1 MCLEATIP
9 PISNGTVCDL
19 WFSFVAGA
27 ESCVTVID
35 GIAYYFIS
43 VDWVQIFPEFVSG
56 EYHLSWMGWH
66 WKPGCEDYAPSGVP
80 DFDQRQVGWWHPHT
94 YQWSFCGP
102 TAVANCFWW
111 LDSKHYV
118 QAGMP
123 GDGFDYFP
131 LVRDYENNM
140 TPLAGEIQDDHD
152 PGNVNHPDTPWPP
165 PYSPPP
171 STPQPFVPGY
181 QNPPVL
187 SPWGELVERLAWYMD
202 TDGVR
207 TGYGEHVGTNIVQME
222 QGIQAWLESEMFP
235 GGSNL
240 TNHVCVVTTPM
251 PSFAHLE
258 SLIQEGNNAIL
269 LLGFWFE
276 DPPQSEQWWRIGGH
290 YVTVAG
296 VYSDE
301 SMIAICDPFI
311 DNAEW
316 GFWGQLEDGR
326 LFPHQHGQHDA
337 AAHNDAGNAS
347 RDIYYVDI
355 TAAVPIGQWG
365 ITEYAI
371 SRDPLY
377 WSSNFFNQNVPEEFA
392 SNTAQWGGVGTIYT
406 QVEYCVYVSSGDDR
420 GDVNVPYG
428 DGTVD
433 AADVVFLL
441 NYLFRGG
448 DPPVPYIEGDTNCDG
463 TVSPGD
469 VVYLINY
476 LYKGWPPPR
485 CCN

>member
-1 MCLEATIP
+1 MEELTPKQARALRAVIAFQTEHGYPPTFQELRDILGLASNSGPLHFFTVLERKGYIERDPYKARA
-9 PISNGTVCDL
+9 L
-19 WFSFVAGA
+19 R
-27 ESCVTVID
+27 VIR
-35 GIAYYFIS
+35 S
-43 VDWVQIFPEFVSG
+43 VSG
-56 EYHLSWMGWH
+56 EEVDLPVSRFPFKGIPELYDA
-66 WKPGCEDYAPSGVP
+66 E
-80 DFDQRQVGWWHPHT
+80 
-94 YQWSFCGP
+94 
-102 TAVANCFWW
+102 W
-111 LDSKHYV
+111 L
-118 QAGMP
+118 
-123 GDGFDYFP
+123 
-131 LVRDYENNM
+131 
-140 TPLAGEIQDDHD
+140 
-152 PGNVNHPDTPWPP
+152 
-165 PYSPPP
+165 
-171 STPQPFVPGY
+171 
-181 QNPPVL
+181 
-187 SPWGELVERLAWYMD
+187 
-202 TDGVR
+202 R
-207 TGYGEHVGTNIVQME
+207 TNME

-290 YVTVAG
+290 YVIVAG

-365 ITEYAI
+365 ITEYPI

-463 TVSPGD
+463 TVDPGD
-469 VVYLINY
+469 VVSLINY